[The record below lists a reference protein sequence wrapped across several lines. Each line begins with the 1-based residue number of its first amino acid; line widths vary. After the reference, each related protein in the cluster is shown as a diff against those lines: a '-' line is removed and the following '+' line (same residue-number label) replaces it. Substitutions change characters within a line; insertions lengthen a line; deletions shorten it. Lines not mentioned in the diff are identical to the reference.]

1 MTSQQT
7 ATNTTELLLSNLN
20 DECEALR
27 AFVVLLEDEQRA
39 LLGQHTEKLLP
50 LSEAK
55 IQLADKITALARVR
69 QQHLQAGGLDM
80 AEWLKR
86 NAAQGLPTWQ
96 ETRRLAAHLQRLNQT
111 NGELIQIKLRYNQQ
125 ALGVLYGAAQSTAGL
140 YGADGQPNQPSAS
153 RVLGSV

>member
-1 MTSQQT
+1 MTSQQA
-7 ATNTTELLLSNLN
+7 ATNTTELLSNLN

-55 IQLADKITALARVR
+55 IQLTDKITALATTR
-69 QQHLQAGGLDM
+69 QQYLQAGGLDM
-80 AEWLKR
+80 AAWLKE
-86 NAAQGLPTWQ
+86 NATQGLPTWQ
-96 ETRRLAAHLQRLNQT
+96 EARRLAAHLQRLNQT

-153 RVLGSV
+153 RILGSV